1 MKRILIS
8 GLLWLTG
15 MLLFA
20 TLSFAQNSVL
30 VNFGS
35 NTCYN
40 SVSPAFS
47 LLNNPLGSS
56 PSSLAACNL
65 SSQLPDFYS
74 VFIAYNPKNNKVYVA
89 DIRSGTQ
96 TKIWV
101 LDVGLPQNIACPS
114 SIPVTPTYAYSYIS
128 NNFEFDNNGD
138 LWSLSNYD
146 PTTGQCNMDK
156 FDVNTGV
163 VINSRVLQF
172 PLGNFPTSV
181 TSGDLTI
188 LPNGRM
194 FATLGSFPSRL
205 YEINNYSST
214 STNASATFLQ
224 TMPNN
229 CYGIAYLNGQLEIT
243 GIDFA
248 ASLCYYFDYSIS
260 TNTLG
265 TQKPFQIGEAPIDNS
280 SFTPS
285 VGTTKQL
292 LNAVKVNNN
301 TADLTYEIYVRNLGN
316 VVINN
321 INVSDDLTAV
331 FGAGNVSNIQ
341 TSFVPGANLAGLAL
355 NPFYNGNNVRNIL
368 MGAQNLPNQTSANND
383 YYFKVLLQC
392 RVTNLSPSTNY
403 LNSAVGRGTVGSND
417 NGSLIVFTDS
427 SNNGPAAVVD
437 PNNNGNASEIN
448 ENVPTPFNF
457 GLIPVKFV
465 RVTATF
471 TSKTSSLVSWEVAT
485 PTVNAGHFEVEFS
498 TDGRNWKSA
507 SQLPITDPSKS
518 RYQYNHSFSNSGNL
532 YYRIKEI
539 DIDGAY
545 IYSNVVLLRGK
556 TTDQSFIIYPNPAKD
571 YLQVSLTGT
580 LNGKYRMEMFD
591 VTGRRLLSKESYN
604 NTEEI
609 NTSSLQDGT
618 YLLKLSYNGDAKTQK
633 ILVVH

>member
-8 GLLWLTG
+8 RLLWATA

-20 TLSFAQNSVL
+20 MVTRAQNSVL
-30 VNFGS
+30 INFGS

-40 SVSPAFS
+40 PGSPAFS
-47 LLNNPLGSS
+47 LLNNPLGSN

-65 SSQLPDFYS
+65 SAQLPDFYS
-74 VFIAYNPKNNKVYVA
+74 VFIAYNPKNNKTYVA

-101 LDVGLPQNIACPS
+101 LDIGLPQNIACPA
-114 SIPVTPTYAYSYIS
+114 SIPVTPTYTYSYIS

-138 LWSLSNYD
+138 LWSLSNYN
-146 PTTGQCNMDK
+146 PATGQCNMDK

-172 PLGNFPTSV
+172 PAGNFPTSV

-214 STNASATFLQ
+214 ITNASASFLQ

-243 GIDFA
+243 GIDFST
-248 ASLCYYFDYSIS
+248 SLCYYFDYSIS

-265 TQKPFQIGEAPIDNS
+265 VQKPFQLGEAPIDNS

-292 LNAVKVNNN
+292 LNAVKINSN
-301 TADLTYEIYVRNLGN
+301 TADLTYEIYVKNLGN
-316 VVINN
+316 VIINN
-321 INVSDDLTAV
+321 INVADDLAAV
-331 FGAGNVSNIQ
+331 FGSGNVSNIQ

-355 NPFYNGNNVRNIL
+355 NPFYNGNTVRNIL
-368 MGAQNLPNQTSANND
+368 MAGQSLPNQTSTSND
-383 YYFKVLLQC
+383 YYFKVILQC
-392 RVTNLSPSTNY
+392 RVTNLSTSTNY
-403 LNSAVGRGTVGSND
+403 LNSAVGRGTVGSTD

-427 SNNGPAAVVD
+427 SNNGPESVVD

-448 ENVPTPFNF
+448 ENIPTPFNF
-457 GLIPVKFV
+457 GLVPVKFV
-465 RVTATF
+465 RVTAALTGRNN
-471 TSKTSSLVSWEVAT
+471 SLLTWEVAT
-485 PTVNAGHFEVEFS
+485 PTVNAGNFEVQFS
-498 TDGRNWKSA
+498 TDGRNWKA
-507 SQLPITDPSKS
+507 VTNLPVTDPSQGLYK
-518 RYQYNHSFSNSGNL
+518 YHHSFSHAGNL
-532 YYRIKEI
+532 YYRIKET

-545 IYSNVVLLRGK
+545 VYSNVVLLRTK
-556 TTDQSFIIYPNPAKD
+556 TNDQSFVIYPNPARD
-571 YLQVSLTGT
+571 YLQVSLAGA
-580 LNGKYRMEMFD
+580 LNGKYRMELFD
-591 VTGRRLLSKESYN
+591 VTGRRLLSRETGN

-618 YLLKLSYNGDAKTQK
+618 YLLKLAYNGDVRTQK